1 MRKYTR
7 KPIRLTDVSLVAIR
21 KPIKASDEIDEQVAK
36 LKAAGW
42 MDDRGNATEE
52 VHEEAM
58 TAAFTYTGLGLFKG
72 TKAKPTDKSRDV
84 IVVKRAKGERERV
97 GRIHLNKRG
106 FGE

>member
-7 KPIRLTDVSLVAIR
+7 KPIRLGEVSQIVIR
-21 KPIKASDEIDEQVAK
+21 KPMKVRDEIDEQVAK

-42 MDDRGNATEE
+42 MDDRGDSTTADEYVLENA
-52 VHEEAM
+52 M
-58 TAAFTYTGLGLFKG
+58 TYTGLGLFKG

-97 GRIHLNKRG
+97 GRIHVNKRG